1 MLGIQLE
8 LENILQ
14 EFNLSKKH
22 AYCRLGVVDAW
33 NTVRVGEYFT
43 RIQSFK
49 ETCILSSRCGRC
61 LEHS

>member
-1 MLGIQLE
+1 MLGTQLE
-8 LENILQ
+8 LGNILQ

-43 RIQSFK
+43 RIRSFK
-49 ETCILSSRCGRC
+49 ETCVHMSTL
-61 LEHS
+61 